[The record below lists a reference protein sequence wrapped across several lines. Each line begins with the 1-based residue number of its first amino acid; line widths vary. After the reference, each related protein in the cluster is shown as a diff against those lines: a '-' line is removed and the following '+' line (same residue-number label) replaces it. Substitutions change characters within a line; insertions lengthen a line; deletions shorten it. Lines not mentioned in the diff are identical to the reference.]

1 MNAKYISLGLVT
13 AAGVV
18 SALAADPIT
27 SMDWQFGTSD
37 NPSAASFPV
46 GGNPFGASA
55 TATVDPGAGV
65 GYYEG
70 TFDAGGFEPGGYGS
84 LTGGWDILSGSVTL
98 ALDLMPATPT
108 TLLSYTLTLNQFVS
122 ANPEFPYPFTVSF
135 SVPNSTLVN
144 TVTLEG
150 PTANNGNWVQSTYQ
164 WDNLSVSGPVGLTIS
179 SDTGKGLLLDRVQFN
194 VTGSLVAIPEPTT
207 SQLGFVGLAILGF
220 LSWRRSKATV

>member
-55 TATVDPGAGV
+55 TATVDPGTAGL

-70 TFDAGGFEPGGYGS
+70 AFDAGGSFPGGYGTLS
-84 LTGGWDILSGSVTL
+84 GGWDILNGSVTL
-98 ALDLMPATPT
+98 AMDLMPATPT
-108 TLLSYTLTLNQFVS
+108 TLLNYTLTLNQYVS
-122 ANPEFPYPFTVSF
+122 NGNVPYTVTVLF
-135 SVPNSTLVN
+135 SEPNAQLVN
-144 TVTLEG
+144 TVNLEG
-150 PTANNGNWVQSTYQ
+150 PTVDGGTWVQTTYQ
-164 WDNLSVSGPVGLTIS
+164 WDNLSVSGPVGLTFS
-179 SDTGKGLLLDRVQFN
+179 SDAGKGLLLDRVQFN

>member
-1 MNAKYISLGLVT
+1 MNAKHISLGLVT

-27 SMDWQFGTSD
+27 SMEWQFGTSD

-55 TATVDPGAGV
+55 TATVNSGAGV
-65 GYYEG
+65 GYYDG
-70 TFDAGGFEPGGYGS
+70 TFDVAVGTDPGSYGT
-84 LTGGWDILSGSVTL
+84 LTGGWDILNGGVTL

-108 TLLSYTLTLNQFVS
+108 TLLSYTLTLDQYVS
-122 ANPEFPYPFTVSF
+122 NGNFPYTVTVSF
-135 SVPNSTLVN
+135 SEPNAQLVSSTD
-144 TVTLEG
+144 LEATG
-150 PTANNGNWVQSTYQ
+150 NGGKWVQTTYQ
-164 WDNLSVSGPVGLTIS
+164 WDNLVVSGPVGLTFS

-207 SQLGFVGLAILGF
+207 SQLGVVGLAILGF